1 MKKNIFIILMLL
13 FSKVYSYVNI
23 HPVNFDKNIGG
34 SGEIEEYYLYNGTN
48 TSIKY
53 IFSVEKSKKGKDM
66 TSWVEYYPKTLNL
79 KPGQE
84 GVLKVF
90 IKAPKGSESGE
101 YTTVLG
107 IKEMPVVT
115 EKEIKNK
122 SSTLKILTNLKM
134 EIVGYVGDL
143 KTNLT
148 LKNLVI
154 KKENKKL
161 EFFGKIKNTGNRRGT
176 FSFYLSDSKNKNS
189 FLLGNKRFLI
199 NEELDLKEFNQE
211 IKDDIIFKNIKNYN
225 TLLIK
230 ENEVTIM
237 KIKI

>member
-13 FSKVYSYVNI
+13 FSKIYSYVNI

-107 IKEMPVVT
+107 IKEMPVAT
-115 EKEIKNK
+115 EKEMKNK

-134 EIVGYVGDL
+134 EIVG
-143 KTNLT
+143 
-148 LKNLVI
+148 
-154 KKENKKL
+154 
-161 EFFGKIKNTGNRRGT
+161 
-176 FSFYLSDSKNKNS
+176 
-189 FLLGNKRFLI
+189 
-199 NEELDLKEFNQE
+199 
-211 IKDDIIFKNIKNYN
+211 
-225 TLLIK
+225 
-230 ENEVTIM
+230 
-237 KIKI
+237 